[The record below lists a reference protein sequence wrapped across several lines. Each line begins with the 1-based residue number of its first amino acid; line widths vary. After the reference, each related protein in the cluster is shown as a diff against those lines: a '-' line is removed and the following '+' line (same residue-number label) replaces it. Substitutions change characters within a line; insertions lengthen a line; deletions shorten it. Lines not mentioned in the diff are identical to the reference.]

1 MSQDDL
7 ALKLAKVAEELAG
20 ERDEAL
26 TTART
31 CELAVELVESCDHA
45 SITLRSRRGRLTTVA
60 SSSAAAEQYDALQH
74 ELGEGPSLETA
85 VSAEVCRSND
95 VGHDARWPSWG
106 PRAAELGARS
116 LVSVQLTSGEQNVL
130 GAVNLYSSRIGA
142 WDEQGY
148 DLALLFATH
157 AALALDAAQVITGL
171 RAALGSRHHIGVAQ
185 GILMQR
191 HGLTLNQS
199 FSVLQRYS
207 NDSNTKVSDVAA
219 RIIAEVDGT
228 EGAAGR

>member
-7 ALKLAKVAEELAG
+7 ALTLAKVAEELASQ
-20 ERDEAL
+20 RDETV
-26 TTART
+26 TTLRT
-31 CELAVELVESCDHA
+31 CELAVQLVGACDHA

-60 SSSAAAEQYDALQH
+60 ASSETAEQYDALQH

-95 VGHDARWPSWG
+95 IARDERWPGWG
-106 PRAAELGARS
+106 PRASELGARS
-116 LVSVQLTSGEQNVL
+116 LVSVQLTSGGPNAL
-130 GAVNLYSSRIGA
+130 GAINLYSHRINA
-142 WDEQGY
+142 WDEQAY

-171 RAALGSRHHIGVAQ
+171 RAALGSRHQIGVAQ

-191 HGLTLNQS
+191 HGLTLQQA
-199 FSVLQRYS
+199 FGVLQRFS
-207 NDSNTKVSDVAA
+207 NDSNTKLSDIAA
-219 RIIAEVDGT
+219 RIIAELDGEPGQT
-228 EGAAGR
+228 G